1 MELSVIFYHE
11 NEALK
16 KRSSVIRIFF
26 RLRRAQNNTIS
37 FIQSYQ
43 NLWQFYNRQLSMSCN
58 SGAMDGSD
66 TVRESVTWFWPVQ
79 RCQRPISARL
89 NAWISNREGFAD
101 PQTLEK
107 RQQSNRNKRFQAIQL
122 SCRSELDMSCILGS
136 HGAYW
141 HTCSVQYSNSSKTAA
156 RRRRKKIGVFLA
168 KSGEN
173 PSLRSNPPGGGGVNL
188 EISGNKNG
196 FH

>member
-26 RLRRAQNNTIS
+26 RLRRAQTNTIS

-43 NLWQFYNRQLSMSCN
+43 KLWQFCNRLLSMSCN

-66 TVRESVTWFWPVQ
+66 TVREMRICDLVLACPAMPTPNFCSTKCLNIKPWRIRGPTNTW
-79 RCQRPISARL
+79 
-89 NAWISNREGFAD
+89 
-101 PQTLEK
+101 EK
-107 RQQSNRNKRFQAIQL
+107 TAVKQKRKRFQAIQL
-122 SCRSELDMSCILGS
+122 SCRSEPLDMSCIWCS

-141 HTCSVQYSNSSKTAA
+141 HTCSVQYSNSLK
-156 RRRRKKIGVFLA
+156 
-168 KSGEN
+168 
-173 PSLRSNPPGGGGVNL
+173 
-188 EISGNKNG
+188 
-196 FH
+196 